1 MGIAPVGTAR
11 LIRLISLALHNA
23 PENTLK
29 IVQGYVKEC
38 LDIFVNCAH
47 FSDSRILRMPML
59 TFISE
64 LCSKRPASIRPQ
76 NVISIWNLLSRLLA
90 GTTPHESE
98 TNVAAFHEIVSILGS
113 LVRLRRDL
121 VVATLPH
128 LSNVICHL
136 LVTLRSPRPLLGAK
150 QYSIVAD
157 SFPIWVNPS
166 HPLGAEES
174 KSLSRLLTSLSA
186 KTSVLVHGTSAEPR
200 KPESLA
206 RPMSKHVTCI
216 LQAYLEAL
224 NDPLCILPVDVRREL
239 QPGLFVLCE
248 MLNEHTRD
256 ALMVSALDAGG
267 RAAMKVLWRVY
278 EKQRYTGK
286 G

>member
-1 MGIAPVGTAR
+1 M
-11 LIRLISLALHNA
+11 
-23 PENTLK
+23 
-29 IVQGYVKEC
+29 
-38 LDIFVNCAH
+38 
-47 FSDSRILRMPML
+47 
-59 TFISE
+59 
-64 LCSKRPASIRPQ
+64 
-76 NVISIWNLLSRLLA
+76 ISIWNLLSRLLA
-90 GTTPHESE
+90 GTRAHDSE
-98 TNVAAFHEIVSILGS
+98 TNVAAFHEIVSILRS

-136 LVTLRSPRPLLGAK
+136 LFTLRSPRPLLGAK

-166 HPLGAEES
+166 CPLGAEES
-174 KSLSRLLTSLSA
+174 KNISRLLTSLSA
-186 KTSVLVHGTSAEPR
+186 KTSVLVHGTSAELR

-206 RPMSKHVTCI
+206 RPLSKHVTCI
-216 LQAYLEAL
+216 LRAYLEAL
-224 NDPLCILPVDVRREL
+224 NDPLCILPADVRREL

-267 RAAMKVLWRVY
+267 KAAMKVLWREY
-278 EKQRYTGK
+278 EKQRYIGK